1 MRLFLCHNITFFTNP
16 EYFLTFFSL
25 YCNDLKTGGDIVER
39 LKRLIITYFVLSF
52 LEKLLA
58 FIKFVLKEVIINEV
72 KK

>member
-1 MRLFLCHNITFFTNP
+1 MIFTKDAADASFFYAWNITFFKNA

-39 LKRLIITYFVLSF
+39 LKRLIIIYFALSF

-58 FIKFVLKEVIINEV
+58 FIKFVL
-72 KK
+72 

>member
-1 MRLFLCHNITFFTNP
+1 M
-16 EYFLTFFSL
+16 
-25 YCNDLKTGGDIVER
+25 ER
-39 LKRLIITYFVLSF
+39 LKRLIIIYFALSF